1 MKSIQLGMTLIEL
14 MIVIAIVGILSA
26 LAIPAFTDYS
36 IRAQVAEGL
45 GLAGSAN
52 NAVTEFYVIRRLFP
66 ADNTEAGLDAPA
78 EIAGNYVASVTVN
91 GAVLEIQFGNRAN
104 AQISGQIVTLTAID
118 NLGSISWICGSGGI
132 IQVHHLPQVCR

>member
-14 MIVIAIVGILSA
+14 MIVVAIIGILSA
-26 LAIPAFTDYS
+26 LAIPAYTDYN
-36 IRAQVAEGL
+36 IRAQISEGL
-45 GLAGSAN
+45 GLAGSAKN
-52 NAVTEFYVIRRLFP
+52 SVTEFYQNWSVFP
-66 ADNTEAGLDAPA
+66 IDNVEAGLDAPD

-104 AQISGQIVTLTAID
+104 AQISGQIITLTAID
-118 NLGSISWICGSGGI
+118 NLGSVSWICASGGF